1 MLAHTILYTSL
12 LSSLP
17 SSLTRHGPPP
27 PSQSQLVVLELSF
40 TQQPL
45 SQKVNKL
52 NKVSTSFT
60 SLFWRIEILFG
71 TCHLDHTT
79 DTTVTG
85 KCHLCNFDQS

>member
-1 MLAHTILYTSL
+1 
-12 LSSLP
+12 
-17 SSLTRHGPPP
+17 
-27 PSQSQLVVLELSF
+27 LSF

-79 DTTVTG
+79 DTTVTDILVHTLTG
-85 KCHLCNFDQS
+85 KEEYYNMTIYLTYHIF